1 MSNDTVVSLA
11 APALVPDPLTELLR
25 SGARRLVEAAVRAEF
40 EEHLSAFGHEKLP
53 DGRQRVVRNGRL
65 PERKILTG
73 LGEVEVRVPKARS
86 RSGSPEPFRSSV
98 APPYVRRCASL
109 DAAIPWLYL
118 HGVSTGQMRQA
129 VGALVGE
136 RAARGL
142 SANVVSRLKRS
153 WDQEYRQWRR
163 RRLDDEW
170 VYLWADGLYSGLRG
184 EGERLCVLVVIGV
197 NTRDE
202 KHFLAIEDGM
212 RESTQS
218 WREVL
223 LAMKQRGFTRPAKL
237 AVGDGAMGFWAALSE
252 VFPST
257 RPQRCWVHKTG
268 NVLNYLP
275 KSGQAKAKPPDRAA
289 RCRCNRTRAHR
300 SAWPERPPW
309 PRRPDW
315 CVRPRRGSPPP
326 PPSRRAARPRAH
338 RRRRPATP
346 SGPRGGDL
354 LQYGRVPRQGV
365 GWQPNRLR
373 DPALQPGTSP
383 HHGRGQPEWQG
394 EQAERRDREQ
404 PGDPLDQQIPADQR
418 AVDID
423 DQRRMIV
430 SAEEA
435 LRDAHAA

>member
-53 DGRQRVVRNGRL
+53 DGRQRVVRNGCL

-73 LGEVEVRVPKARS
+73 LGEVDVGAPKARS
-86 RSGSPEPFRSSV
+86 RSGSPEPFHSSV
-98 APPYVRRCASL
+98 ASPYVRRCASL

-129 VGALVGE
+129 VAALVGE

-153 WDQEYRQWRR
+153 WDQEYQQWRR

-184 EGERLCVLVVIGV
+184 EGERLCVPVVIGV
-197 NTRDE
+197 NARGE
-202 KHFLAIEDGM
+202 KRFLATEDGV

-223 LAMKQRGFTRPAKL
+223 LAMKHRGFTRPAKL

-275 KSGQAKAKPPDRAA
+275 KSGQAKAKQGLHEIWGPRPGRRPSAPSTSGSSVTTTSTPRPPPAWPATATSCSRSTTSPPRTGHTFEPPTSSNRPLPRSAIEAHEPRAA
-289 RCRCNRTRAHR
+289 
-300 SAWPERPPW
+300 SPERPCSQW
-309 PRRPDW
+309 STRWVGTRR
-315 CVRPRRGSPPP
+315 
-326 PPSRRAARPRAH
+326 
-338 RRRRPATP
+338 
-346 SGPRGGDL
+346 
-354 LQYGRVPRQGV
+354 
-365 GWQPNRLR
+365 N
-373 DPALQPGTSP
+373 PGAGCGASATSP
-383 HHGRGQPEWQG
+383 RSSRESGSTTASRSSRT
-394 EQAERRDREQ
+394 AEPPHEQ
-404 PGDPLDQQIPADQR
+404 PPVHQI
-418 AVDID
+418 
-423 DQRRMIV
+423 
-430 SAEEA
+430 
-435 LRDAHAA
+435 